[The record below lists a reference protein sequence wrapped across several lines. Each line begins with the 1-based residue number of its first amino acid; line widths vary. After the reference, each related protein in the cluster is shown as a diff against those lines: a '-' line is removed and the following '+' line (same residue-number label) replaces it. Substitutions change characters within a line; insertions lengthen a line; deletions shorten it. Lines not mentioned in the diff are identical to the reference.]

1 MGNEDGLGVTTG
13 QPNLYKQDLSKL
25 DVIKLTALSPE
36 VISRQ
41 ATINIGTIGHVA
53 HGKSTI
59 VKAISGVQT
68 VRFKN
73 ELERNITIKLDAA
86 GCSSSESAAI
96 PGSIVSEKSAV
107 THKQHLSIN
116 VSSGY
121 LYPPSCAKMPK
132 VHDTQDHN
140 NISHRLNGSMR
151 LRHPSSSSSKRRYSY
166 CAGCLDTSSCAKMP
180 KVHDTRDHN
189 NISRRMLL
197 RLPLASSSSSL
208 VCLLPSSSHQTI
220 KCQKMLEAFDDDSSS
235 TRSGSTSTRDLS
247 SDGQQSDYEELSS
260 NSRLFI
266 RRDMIP
272 FNLKLKELRVKLSD
286 VLLSEKHRKLV
297 AAALA
302 RSSSASNK
310 NKMKLWEV
318 EKILQKREHRGQPH
332 YLIKWK
338 NWDVNHNSW
347 EPLQNLNCEELVYEF
362 ENERKEL
369 ITQFKIMANFYPDK
383 FDVELLLAR
392 KYEKSN
398 KTIIDATD
406 DAIVAIAGDTMYAE
420 IRRYLNSNSRNTE
433 LEQKIKRQMLF
444 MLMLELRRD
453 QLVSLKKWET
463 EMNDVAKGKPT
474 IKVENL
480 VDLAGAPQNFEYIN
494 EYESDEDQVK
504 IPNDPPLG
512 CQCEGI
518 CGTDKKSNCCFAQN
532 NNKQTLP
539 YTSTGQ
545 LRVIAGTPI
554 YECNKRCTCD
564 ETCPNRVVQLGTNA
578 QLCIFRTNNG
588 RGWGVRTQCAIKKG
602 TFVIKYVGKV
612 IKSKDA
618 DNCSKEYNET
628 GCTYLFDLDYNQQP
642 CPYTVDATKCGN
654 ASHFI
659 NHSCN
664 PNLKVSV
671 VWINCLDPD
680 LPDLALFAL
689 RDIEHNEELT
699 FDYGTQMSRNNATS
713 TNRDACKCGAANC
726 RRYLF

>member
-1 MGNEDGLGVTTG
+1 
-13 QPNLYKQDLSKL
+13 
-25 DVIKLTALSPE
+25 
-36 VISRQ
+36 
-41 ATINIGTIGHVA
+41 
-53 HGKSTI
+53 
-59 VKAISGVQT
+59 
-68 VRFKN
+68 
-73 ELERNITIKLDAA
+73 
-86 GCSSSESAAI
+86 
-96 PGSIVSEKSAV
+96 
-107 THKQHLSIN
+107 
-116 VSSGY
+116 
-121 LYPPSCAKMPK
+121 MPK

-140 NISHRLNGSMR
+140 NISHRLNGMR
-151 LRHPSSSSSKRRYSY
+151 LRHSSSSKRRYSY
-166 CAGCLDTSSCAKMP
+166 CAGCLDTSSCAKMS
-180 KVHDTRDHN
+180 KVHDTRNHN

-197 RLPLASSSSSL
+197 RLPLGSSSSSL
-208 VCLLPSSSHQTI
+208 MCLLSSSSHQTI

-260 NSRLFI
+260 NGRLFT

-286 VLLSEKHRKLV
+286 VLHNEKHQKLV
-297 AAALA
+297 TAALA

-338 NWDVNHNSW
+338 NWDINHNSW
-347 EPLQNLNCEELVYEF
+347 EPLQNLNCEELVHEF

-392 KYEKSN
+392 KYEKCN

-406 DAIVAIAGDTMYAE
+406 DAIVAIAGDTMYVK

-453 QLVSLKKWET
+453 QLESLKKWET
-463 EMNDVAKGKPT
+463 KMNDVAKGKPM

-480 VDLAGAPQNFEYIN
+480 VDLTSAPQNFEYIN
-494 EYESDEDQVK
+494 EYESDEDQIK
-504 IPNDPPLG
+504 IPDDPPLG
-512 CQCEGI
+512 CQCEGM

-654 ASHFI
+654 VSHFI

-699 FDYGTQMSRNNATS
+699 FDYGTQMSRNNVTS